1 MCSSDLTHATRER
14 LFVRWL
20 DEVSAD
26 AEAIFLVGDV
36 FDFWY
41 EYRRVVPKGFT
52 RLLGKLSE
60 LTDRGVAVHFFPGNH
75 DLWAFD
81 YLQTECGVVLHRADY
96 EILALAG
103 KRVFIGHGDVFGKR
117 GRGGRLLSRVF
128 RSRAIQW
135 VFSTFV
141 HPNAAMRFGHWWSG
155 SNRKAKPIR
164 HAFRGAEEPI
174 VRFASDF
181 LKEHPGIDLFVCGHI
196 HCAEIV
202 PLAGGS
208 RIAFL
213 GEWIDRPTYGKL
225 DQNGFTLNS
234 YPTTS

>member
-1 MCSSDLTHATRER
+1 M
-14 LFVRWL
+14 
-20 DEVSAD
+20 
-26 AEAIFLVGDV
+26 
-36 FDFWY
+36 
-41 EYRRVVPKGFT
+41 
-52 RLLGKLSE
+52 
-60 LTDRGVAVHFFPGNH
+60 

-181 LKEHPGIDLFVCGHI
+181 LKEHPGIDRFVCGHI

-213 GEWIDRPTYGKL
+213 VVLMFLFCQVRHFCL
-225 DQNGFTLNS
+225 LNS
-234 YPTTS
+234 TCNATEF

>member
-1 MCSSDLTHATRER
+1 MYYFASDIHLGLKVGQTHATRER

-155 SNRKAKPIR
+155 SNRKAKPI
-164 HAFRGAEEPI
+164 

>member
-1 MCSSDLTHATRER
+1 M
-14 LFVRWL
+14 
-20 DEVSAD
+20 
-26 AEAIFLVGDV
+26 
-36 FDFWY
+36 
-41 EYRRVVPKGFT
+41 
-52 RLLGKLSE
+52 
-60 LTDRGVAVHFFPGNH
+60 
-75 DLWAFD
+75 
-81 YLQTECGVVLHRADY
+81 QTECGVVLHRADY

-155 SNRKAKPIR
+155 SNRLSKPIA
-164 HAFRGAEEPI
+164 HTFRGEQEPI
-174 VRFASDF
+174 VRFAADF

>member
-1 MCSSDLTHATRER
+1 M
-14 LFVRWL
+14 
-20 DEVSAD
+20 
-26 AEAIFLVGDV
+26 
-36 FDFWY
+36 
-41 EYRRVVPKGFT
+41 PKGFT